1 MVDLFNVVKDSKKRW
16 LAVICVL
23 RKKYMND
30 AGISEVKRMHG
41 EETSQYFATFVE
53 NQKTER
59 MKNTFFVALAISGLT
74 LFSCKDDKAK
84 DMPEA
89 EVAKTEITSEDN
101 FNYVVEQFADLKIL
115 RYQIPG
121 FEELSLKEQKLV
133 YYLTQAGLEGRD
145 IMWAQNYR
153 HNLAIRAALEN
164 IYANYNGDKTSEDWK
179 NFEIYLKRVWFSNG
193 IHHHYSNA
201 KIKPAFNKA
210 YLEMLMKETNSSLA
224 GEALEVIFN
233 DKDAKKV
240 NLSKDSDIVL
250 ESAINFYGPDVTTAD
265 VEKFYGGI
273 KVDAAEPIEVG
284 LNTRLVKENG
294 KLVEQ
299 VYKSGGLY
307 GEAIDKIIFWLE
319 KAKGVAESDAQA
331 KALGLLIE
339 YYQTGSLDT
348 WDDYAVAWVESTEG
362 NIDWINGFIE
372 VYNDPKG
379 YKGSYETIVQ
389 IKDFD
394 MSKKMAVLS
403 KEAQWFEDNSPLMP
417 EHKKKEVKGV
427 SYKTV
432 IVAGEAGDASPS
444 TPIGVNLPNNN
455 WIRQAH
461 GSKSVSLGNII
472 NAYSNAGGSGRLQ
485 EFAND
490 EQEVALEKEYGALG
504 DKLHTALHEV
514 VGHASGQIN
523 KGVGTPKETLKR
535 YKSTIEE
542 GRADL
547 FGLYYLMDPKLQELG
562 LVTDWEKT
570 GIAAYD
576 GYIRNGLI
584 GQLVRLELGD
594 DVEEAHMVNRQ
605 WVSAWAYE
613 RGQAENVIEKI
624 TRDGKTYYNIND
636 YGKLRTIFG
645 ELLRE
650 TQRIT
655 SEGDYE
661 AAKNLVENYGVKVDQ
676 KLHAEVLERNS
687 KFKSAPY
694 SGFVNP
700 MIVPTMEGE
709 EITGFNVMQP
719 DSFEGQMLDYAKKYG
734 NLSKK

>member
-1 MVDLFNVVKDSKKRW
+1 MYFCGKSINTTMKHNTLF
-16 LAVICVL
+16 AVL
-23 RKKYMND
+23 LGSM
-30 AGISEVKRMHG
+30 
-41 EETSQYFATFVE
+41 
-53 NQKTER
+53 
-59 MKNTFFVALAISGLT
+59 L
-74 LFSCKDDKAK
+74 LFSCADEKK
-84 DMPEA
+84 EA
-89 EVAKTEITSEDN
+89 TPTNEVAETTKESN
-101 FNYVVEQFADLKIL
+101 FDYMVDQFADLKIL

-121 FEELSLKEQKLV
+121 FEDLTLKEQKLV
-133 YYLTQAGLEGRD
+133 YYLTQAGLAGRD
-145 IMWAQNYR
+145 IMWDQNYR
-153 HNLAIRAALEN
+153 HNLKIRKALEN
-164 IYANYNGDKTSEDWK
+164 IYTSYEGDKASEDWK
-179 NFEIYLKRVWFSNG
+179 NFEVYLKRVWFSNG

-201 KIKPAFNKA
+201 KIKPDFSKDYFNQLLKV
-210 YLEMLMKETNSSLA
+210 TNTPLDA
-224 GEALEVIFN
+224 EVVEVMFN
-233 DKDAKKV
+233 DADSKKV
-240 NLSKDSDIVL
+240 NLSKDADIVL

-265 VEKFYGGI
+265 VESYYGAI
-273 KVDAAEPIEVG
+273 EVDPNEPIEKG

-294 KLVEQ
+294 ELVEL

-307 GEAIDKIIFWLE
+307 GSAIDKIVEWLE
-319 KAKGVAESDAQA
+319 KAKGVAENEKQA

-339 YYQTGSLDT
+339 YYKTGDLNT

-379 YKGSYETIVQ
+379 YKGSYETIVE

-403 KEAQWFEDNSPLMP
+403 NEAQWFEDNSPLMD

-472 NAYSNAGGSGRLQ
+472 NSYNNAGGSGRLQ
-485 EFAND
+485 EFAHD
-490 EQEVALEKEYGALG
+490 EEEIRLEEKYGQLA

-523 KGVGTPKETLKR
+523 EGVGTPKETLKS

-562 LVTDWEKT
+562 LVENWEET
-570 GIAAYD
+570 GKAAYD
-576 GYIRNGLI
+576 GYIRNGMI
-584 GQLVRLELGD
+584 AQLVRLELGD
-594 DVEEAHMVNRQ
+594 DVEEAHMRNRQ
-605 WVSAWAYE
+605 WVSAWVIE
-613 RGQAENVIEKI
+613 KGLAENVVEKVV
-624 TRDGKTYYNIND
+624 RDGKTYYNIND
-636 YGKLRTIFG
+636 YAKLRELFG
-645 ELLRE
+645 ELLKE

-661 AAKNLVENYGVKVDQ
+661 AAKALVEDYGVKVDQ
-676 KLHAEVLERNS
+676 DLHAEVLERNS

-700 MIVPTMEGE
+700 VIVPTMDDAG
-709 EITGFNVMQP
+709 EITGFTIEQP
-719 DSFEGQMLDYAKKYG
+719 ESFEAQMLDY
-734 NLSKK
+734 SKNFNYLPEEN